1 MSRYIPEIVDSYPA
15 YDIIKPRKCT
25 LTNLPVFK
33 DNDVVGLKK
42 ESRLNSFYYS
52 MFTFGSVV
60 SYAIE
65 NNSDPIESYND
76 AIDRGHDLH
85 WLNSNCVSI
94 TSNDEAKETYYEINI
109 NDEILFEGIVFRV
122 EKDWNNNLKLVK
134 VTTKRELL
142 DNYKVQ
148 NHQASL

>member
-33 DNDVVGLKK
+33 YNDVVGLKK
-42 ESRLNSFYYS
+42 ESRLYSFSS

-60 SYAIE
+60 SYAIK

-142 DNYKVQ
+142 DNYKV
-148 NHQASL
+148 